1 MCLFQGRALW
11 IGVACVD
18 VTFVSLSRQFSA
30 VFWKVFRK
38 VKKVNLVPKENGF
51 CYDFFLSPLV
61 RVTPNIQPS
70 RCRQYSKAFWDA
82 GLVRQLH
89 CHMSRRTTSLP

>member
-1 MCLFQGRALW
+1 MGLFQGRAPW

-18 VTFVSLSRQFSA
+18 ATFVSLSRLFRA
-30 VFWKVFRK
+30 IFWKVFRK

-51 CYDFFLSPLV
+51 CCDFILFPLV
-61 RVTPNIQPS
+61 PVTPNSQPF

-82 GLVRQLH
+82 GLVWQLH
-89 CHMSRRTTSLP
+89 CHLSRRTK